1 MQFRAAPVRHT
12 RLTPHTCVGR
22 DHATRPNSVMGTTS
36 ADDPPAA
43 RSGRAPEGPAVEEAP
58 AWPGALTAGPAAWRP
73 EALANAEAW
82 ESRGVGSS
90 SPATMCFQVTV
101 GDMGAIS
108 VNVTD
113 QPASEGGEASQSL
126 ALPTFS
132 NRRHGRLHSPATGA
146 PSGCKLW
153 GVGEVGC

>member
-1 MQFRAAPVRHT
+1 MTHRLHGPAGPPKAPRWRKPQPGPEH
-12 RLTPHTCVGR
+12 
-22 DHATRPNSVMGTTS
+22 S
-36 ADDPPAA
+36 PPA
-43 RSGRAPEGPAVEEAP
+43 R
-58 AWPGALTAGPAAWRP
+58 RP

-101 GDMGAIS
+101 GDVGAIS

-113 QPASEGGEASQSL
+113 QPASEGGKASQSL

-146 PSGCKLW
+146 PSGCKCGGW
-153 GVGEVGC
+153 GRLAAEQLARRQQARGPGGVQPGRGRDEHGVANKLMLVLSLEN